1 MSASHNS
8 AEQIQENEQFIKDFV
23 AQQGGI
29 EKVRGRYLS
38 LSCTCF

>member
-1 MSASHNS
+1 MAQYS

-29 EKVRGRYLS
+29 EKVGN
-38 LSCTCF
+38 

>member
-1 MSASHNS
+1 MSRHS

-29 EKVRGRYLS
+29 EKVGVQ
-38 LSCTCF
+38 